1 MGNDA
6 AMPRV
11 LFATLLSLLLATALG
26 AETRKWTSKD
36 GRYSTEAELV
46 EADDANA
53 TLKKPS
59 GETVTVSVER
69 LSEAD
74 HRYLRARTKKP
85 PAAKENAAKE
95 NAAKENAAK
104 ENATKENATKEN
116 VAKENVAKENL
127 VSYTQ
132 EVQPLLSQ
140 YCAECH
146 KGSAAKDGY
155 DVTSYAALIR
165 RGEYGALV
173 VPGKPDISR
182 LSEVLQGMSKSMPPM
197 GSAQPTAEE
206 TAKIKAWIAA
216 GAQDDSPP
224 PSAGKARTSGPR
236 RPARQTP

>member
-1 MGNDA
+1 MGNDD

-85 PAAKENAAKE
+85 PAAKENA
-95 NAAKENAAK
+95 
-104 ENATKENATKEN
+104 TKENATKEN

-146 KGSAAKDGY
+146 KGNAAKDGY
-155 DVTSYAALIR
+155 DMTSYAALIR

-216 GAQDDSPP
+216 GAQDDSQPP

>member
-1 MGNDA
+1 
-6 AMPRV
+6 MPRV

-85 PAAKENAAKE
+85 PAAKENA
-95 NAAKENAAK
+95 
-104 ENATKENATKEN
+104 TKENATKEN

-146 KGSAAKDGY
+146 KGNAAKDGY
-155 DVTSYAALIR
+155 DMTSYAALIR

-216 GAQDDSPP
+216 GAQDDSQPP

>member
-1 MGNDA
+1 
-6 AMPRV
+6 MPRV

-59 GETVTVSVER
+59 GETVTVPVQR

-74 HRYLRARTKKP
+74 RRYLRARTKKP
-85 PAAKENAAKE
+85 PAATEAA
-95 NAAKENAAK
+95 
-104 ENATKENATKEN
+104 ATEN
-116 VAKENVAKENL
+116 VAKENVARENL

-155 DVTSYAALIR
+155 DVTSYAALKH

-224 PSAGKARTSGPR
+224 PAAGKARASGSR